1 MACEHPKINWV
12 GMSDGIHCGLCGQL
26 IDFSKKPEPVKGPE
40 PVKAEPEP
48 KKAEPKKAAP
58 KKAAP
63 KKGGAKS
70 GKSK

>member
-12 GMSDGIHCGLCGQL
+12 GMSDGIHCGRCGQL
-26 IDFSKKPEPVKGPE
+26 IDFSKKPEQVKEPE

-48 KKAEPKKAAP
+48 KRAEP